1 MGTMEITKDLL
12 SLSGLRTRSKNDKGQ
27 SIPGLVEW
35 IGRDKTKTDEDK
47 KNVLARRGLRQRS
60 LDDELGRRIP
70 ASARWL
76 GERRTLGEQQ
86 VVKNTY
92 NKRYD
97 GLRQME
103 EEKQRQT
110 TILVEKQRQIKKLAD
125 WKELVKQ
132 KKLETNTKNITG
144 KKTKKTKKSR
154 H

>member
-86 VVKNTY
+86 AVKNTY

-103 EEKQRQT
+103 EEKQRQ
-110 TILVEKQRQIKKLAD
+110 IKKLAD
-125 WKELVKQ
+125 WK
-132 KKLETNTKNITG
+132 ETNTKNITG
-144 KKTKKTKKSR
+144 KKTKKPKKTKKSR
-154 H
+154 HQRRK